1 MITEGRGISEINKI
15 ETENIFNLFKNVGF
29 KLNIDYLFD
38 NMLVKINFNVGNYN
52 SNFNYNNKMFILNF
66 NFPMDY
72 NIIKTKEIITHE
84 ITHLIEIKNIT
95 TKKLNYPNYNTIK
108 KSLLMFNPVTKEMQF
123 FKHMIYKILDNEI
136 NANVSQTYT
145 YLNQFDSDDN
155 NFLLN
160 KLDEYEKRIEYIS
173 LLNFNYNK
181 LITDI
186 KNNELVR
193 NELISLNNLF
203 INNNVDKFLNFIY
216 VTNIDIYIRNWFKL
230 AKININKLLKKQI
243 NIIDEVIE
251 DQKPKSN
258 DNILES
264 TILSFNDYIKL

>member
-1 MITEGRGISEINKI
+1 
-15 ETENIFNLFKNVGF
+15 
-29 KLNIDYLFD
+29 
-38 NMLVKINFNVGNYN
+38 
-52 SNFNYNNKMFILNF
+52 
-66 NFPMDY
+66 
-72 NIIKTKEIITHE
+72 
-84 ITHLIEIKNIT
+84 
-95 TKKLNYPNYNTIK
+95 
-108 KSLLMFNPVTKEMQF
+108 MFNPVTKEMQF
-123 FKHMIYKILDNEI
+123 FKHMIYNILDNEI

-160 KLDEYEKRIEYIS
+160 KLNEYENRIEYIS

-216 VTNIDIYIRNWFKL
+216 VTDIDIYIKNWFKL

-264 TILSFNDYIKL
+264 TILSFNDYIFDLKI